1 MFVNPCFYF
10 EELFPVVVP
19 GEASGVADAVAR
31 PADAPP
37 LSPAESEVTVAGGAV
52 CSQ

>member
-10 EELFPVVVP
+10 EELFPVVAP
-19 GEASGVADAVAR
+19 GEESGVLDEAAR
-31 PADAPP
+31 PADTAALPP
-37 LSPAESEVTVAGGAV
+37 GASDVPQAEDAA

>member
-10 EELFPVVVP
+10 EELFPVFAP
-19 GEASGVADAVAR
+19 GEEAGVSDEVVR
-31 PADAPP
+31 PAD
-37 LSPAESEVTVAGGAV
+37 TVALLGTSDVQEAAGAT